1 MHIED
6 AVRSR
11 RAIKGYDSSFSLTR
25 EEKD

>member
-1 MHIED
+1 MQIEE

-25 EEKD
+25 EE